1 MDGADDEGVINAG
14 RVDGAHSVE
23 RVGDYGDAEDASRAA
38 AAGGAGAYPP
48 CDVASV
54 GAGALSADTFYAA
67 YALRAAPVAVR
78 GAYPVDP
85 LPLGALLAD
94 FGAAAWTPQLLLP
107 GNATPLG
114 PYLERAAAGRER
126 RPLAFNRPSDPS
138 MAARAFARVRRH
150 GWPHVLSHPKL
161 LSDSHA
167 AGGAGLEM
175 FVGPEGSG

>member
-1 MDGADDEGVINAG
+1 M
-14 RVDGAHSVE
+14 DGAHSVE
-23 RVGDYGDAEDASRAA
+23 RVGDYSAPDDASRAA

-94 FGAAAWTPQLLLP
+94 
-107 GNATPLG
+107 LG
-114 PYLERAAAGRER
+114 L
-126 RPLAFNRPSDPS
+126 
-138 MAARAFARVRRH
+138 
-150 GWPHVLSHPKL
+150 
-161 LSDSHA
+161 
-167 AGGAGLEM
+167 GL
-175 FVGPEGSG
+175 GLGLGIGLG

>member
-1 MDGADDEGVINAG
+1 MINAG
-14 RVDGAHSVE
+14 RVAGAHSVE
-23 RVGDYGDAEDASRAA
+23 RVGDYGDAEVERVGDHSGAEDASRAA

-54 GAGALSADTFYAA
+54 GAGALSAEMFYAA

-114 PYLERAAAGRER
+114 PYLERAAAG
-126 RPLAFNRPSDPS
+126 L
-138 MAARAFARVRRH
+138 VRLTLTLTLTTTLT
-150 GWPHVLSHPKL
+150 PALTL
-161 LSDSHA
+161 T
-167 AGGAGLEM
+167 
-175 FVGPEGSG
+175 

>member
-14 RVDGAHSVE
+14 SVDGAHSVE
-23 RVGDYGDAEDASRAA
+23 RVGDYSDPDDASLAA
-38 AAGGAGAYPP
+38 TAGGAGAYPP

-54 GAGALSADTFYAA
+54 GAGALSAETFYAA

-126 RPLAFNRPSDPS
+126 RPLAFNRPSDPTVS
-138 MAARAFARVRRH
+138 VRV
-150 GWPHVLSHPKL
+150 L
-161 LSDSHA
+161 
-167 AGGAGLEM
+167 
-175 FVGPEGSG
+175 